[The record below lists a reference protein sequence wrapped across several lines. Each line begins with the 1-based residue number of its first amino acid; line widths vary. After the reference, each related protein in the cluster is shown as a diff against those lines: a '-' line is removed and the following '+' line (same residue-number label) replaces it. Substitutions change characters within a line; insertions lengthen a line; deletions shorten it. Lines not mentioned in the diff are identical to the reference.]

1 MWNLHEQQITGIILS
16 SVERNFLLCPFLK
29 GMALD
34 TKSRYFAEREAEDRW
49 RILWQDFWYRKV
61 SR

>member
-16 SVERNFLLCPFLK
+16 SVERNFFFFFFLK

-49 RILWQDFWYRKV
+49 RILWQDFWYRKA